1 MKNMESANGNG
12 TGNRTRLIKIED
24 VLMVLLT
31 IITCSKKLD
40 SLHSHQFASYLWSL
54 FLKGEWNLHGAL
66 SWKITK
72 KGIEVISILEFH
84 VFTWKMLPLFKIFVC
99 RSWQSEE
106 SIDWNVTE
114 YTLKFKLVMPWILV
128 WPFGLA
134 HSTSKYC
141 FPLDMHFAFKCILT
155 LADREC

>member
-1 MKNMESANGNG
+1 MESANGNG
-12 TGNRTRLIKIED
+12 TGNRTRLMKIED

-40 SLHSHQFASYLWSL
+40 SLHLHQFASYLWSL
-54 FLKGEWNLHGAL
+54 FLKGKWNIHGAL
-66 SWKITK
+66 SWKIAK
-72 KGIEVISILEFH
+72 KGIEVISILEPFMYSLERCYRYSKFLS
-84 VFTWKMLPLFKIFVC
+84 VDPDKVKN
-99 RSWQSEE
+99 RS
-106 SIDWNVTE
+106 TE
-114 YTLKFKLVMPWILV
+114 MWLTDTLKFKLVMPWILV